1 MIRLNATNAPQ
12 KIDLGFGVEVT
23 CHPMTSA
30 IFAAAR
36 TDPSVPL
43 LASGDDPDGPGESR
57 EVVTV
62 ALVKAIAVRTI
73 TAWDGVG
80 DSDGNPVDPNP
91 EWVGMLLDQWALYEA
106 FNAKFVAPF
115 LLMRQE
121 GNGSAPLR
129 NGISARAQ
137 DTATDA
143 ATPAQTVRES

>member
-1 MIRLNATNAPQ
+1 MIRLNATNAPRTVG
-12 KIDLGFGVEVT
+12 LGFGVEVT
-23 CHPMTSA
+23 ITPLTSA

-43 LASGDDPDGPGESR
+43 LANPESPELGGEVR

-62 ALVKAIAVRTI
+62 ALIKAIAVRLI

-80 DSDGNPVDPNP
+80 DADGNPVDPSP
-91 EWVGMLLDQWALYEA
+91 EWVGMLLDQWSIYEA
-106 FNAKFVAPF
+106 FNAKIVAPF

-121 GNGSAPLR
+121 GNAFASLP
-129 NGISARAQ
+129 NGTSARAL

-143 ATPAQTVRES
+143 AKPAPTARES

>member
-1 MIRLNATNAPQ
+1 MIRLNATNEPQ

-80 DSDGNPVDPNP
+80 DADGNPIDPNP

-121 GNGSAPLR
+121 GNGSASLR

-143 ATPAQTVRES
+143 ATPAPTARES

>member
-1 MIRLNATNAPQ
+1 MIRLNATNQP
-12 KIDLGFGVEVT
+12 KTIDLGFGVEVT
-23 CHPMTSA
+23 VNPLTSA
-30 IFAAAR
+30 VFAAAR

-43 LASGDDPDGPGESR
+43 LANPDNPEAGGEVR

-80 DSDGNPVDPNP
+80 DADGNPVDPSP
-91 EWVGMLLDQWALYEA
+91 EWVGMLLDQWGLYEA

-121 GNGSAPLR
+121 GNGSAPLP
-129 NGISARAQ
+129 NGILARAQ
-137 DTATDA
+137 DIVTDA
-143 ATPAQTVRES
+143 AKSAPTARES